1 MQEDRDRQRGIDDQG
16 GGYVSP
22 DFDDESLNPPAE
34 REVAEHLLAA
44 LELLLG
50 DQEVTATVA
59 GGAVQVAMKFDIAA
73 GFHPISGIRID
84 PALLDPSR
92 AVDVAALLVEATN
105 AAQQQALELA
115 EEAINDAIVPEEE
128 EEPDEN
134 TEELV
139 LATEHLAEA
148 TRLAREA
155 LAETVVIGQASG
167 GAARIVMNAAGEV
180 QMVYLRLDL
189 VRPERAAEL
198 ERAYIEAYEDAEAQ
212 ARAYWQE
219 FMQAI
224 TSPDEEA

>member
-1 MQEDRDRQRGIDDQG
+1 MQEDRDRQPGSGEQ
-16 GGYVSP
+16 
-22 DFDDESLNPPAE
+22 DESLYPPSE

-59 GGAVQVAMKFDIAA
+59 DGAVQVAMKFDIAA

-92 AVDVAALLVEATN
+92 AVEIAALLVEATN

-115 EEAINDAIVPEEE
+115 EEAINDAVVPDED

-139 LATEHLAEA
+139 SATEHLAEA
-148 TRLAREA
+148 TRLARES
-155 LAETVVIGQASG
+155 LAETVIIGQASG
-167 GAARIVMNAAGEV
+167 GAARIIMNAAGEL

-189 VRPERAAEL
+189 IRPEHAADL
-198 ERAYIEAYEDAEAQ
+198 ERAFIEAYDDAEAQ
-212 ARAYWQE
+212 ARFYWQE

-224 TSPDEEA
+224 TTPDDEA

>member
-1 MQEDRDRQRGIDDQG
+1 
-16 GGYVSP
+16 
-22 DFDDESLNPPAE
+22 
-34 REVAEHLLAA
+34 
-44 LELLLG
+44 
-50 DQEVTATVA
+50 
-59 GGAVQVAMKFDIAA
+59 MKFDIAA

-167 GAARIVMNAAGEV
+167 GAARIVMNASGEV

-224 TSPDEEA
+224 TSPDEDA

>member
-1 MQEDRDRQRGIDDQG
+1 MQEDRQRGTGDQDA
-16 GGYVSP
+16 GYTSP
-22 DFDDESLNPPAE
+22 DTDDESLNPPAE

-73 GFHPISGIRID
+73 GCHPISGIRID

-92 AVDVAALLVEATN
+92 AVEVAALLVEATN

-167 GAARIVMNAAGEV
+167 GAARIVMNASGEV

-224 TSPDEEA
+224 TSPDEDA